1 MGLSTLNGHRVT
13 SARLTIPSWGCW
25 HGTVSLDGEHSLAS
39 GDRVTLVIADSTF
52 QGAVLSGGVA
62 LGRSFYRIV
71 AGAGGWGRII
81 PPWSWSDDAGVKYSA
96 AIGDAARLVGETV
109 APIANTVRTGP
120 AWTRDEGPAS
130 QALNTL
136 APSGW
141 YVDEAGV
148 TQLGARTAGTL
159 PANVTRVK
167 PVDFASGRV
176 ELASDAIAA
185 ILPGVVVD
193 GLTATDV
200 QHDIDIENGL
210 RTTVFGRSGADTV
223 RRLLAAMDPN
233 RDFRGPSEYR
243 VDVASG
249 NRLHLQ
255 PLRSWLPYLKN
266 VPVRP
271 GVAGCDA
278 EVALGSFVVVEWLDA
293 DPSRPFVSSFAD
305 VDADRFQPTTL
316 RLMAGGSSG
325 GEHVMTTEACVL
337 LLYNFMVAMT
347 LVAPAVAGMGVLIQ
361 PLITPAILAA
371 MAASAIP
378 APPGLVAQVAAAAAL
393 SAGMSAGT
401 APSNTIGPLAAGL
414 GVLSTK
420 TPNVS
425 TLFPSIGAAS
435 VETG

>member
-13 SARLTIPSWGCW
+13 SARITIPSWGCW
-25 HGTVSLDGEHSLAS
+25 HGTVSLDGEHAIAN
-39 GDRVTLVIADSTF
+39 GARVTLVIADATF
-52 QGAVLSGGVA
+52 EGAVLSGGVA

-81 PPWSWSDDAGVKYSA
+81 PPWSWSDDAGVKYST

-120 AWTRDEGPAS
+120 AWMRDEGPAS
-130 QALNTL
+130 QTLNTL

-141 YVDEAGV
+141 YVDEAGITHV
-148 TQLGARTAGTL
+148 GARAAGAL
-159 PANVTRVK
+159 PAKVTRVK

-200 QHDIDIENGL
+200 QHDLDIESGL
-210 RTTVFGRSGADTV
+210 RTTVFGRSGADAV
-223 RRLLAAMDPN
+223 RRLVAAMDPN

-316 RLMAGGSSG
+316 RLLSGGSSG
-325 GEHVMTTEACVL
+325 GEHVMTTEATAL
-337 LLYNFMVAMT
+337 LIYNT
-347 LVAPAVAGMGVLIQ
+347 LVALMAAAGGGPLIAAVLQ
-361 PLITPAILAA
+361 PLLGAAVSSALAA
-371 MAASAIP
+371 QAVP
-378 APPGLVAQVAAAAAL
+378 APPGLAAQIAASAALQAGFATGVVPSAAMFAAWTTAIEAAAK
-393 SAGMSAGT
+393 T
-401 APSNTIGPLAAGL
+401 ANASGA
-414 GVLSTK
+414 
-420 TPNVS
+420 
-425 TLFPSIGAAS
+425 FPCLGAAS